1 MKVLMTGMA
10 RRRTIVIALLVV
22 AAPALSLLYQR
33 TGFSSSGPEVTA
45 SLQPA
50 GEAAQKKVF
59 MCPMHPEISQHHPG
73 TCPICGMKL
82 VEAGD
87 RGMHEH
93 GIQVDSATV
102 QRLGIRLA
110 SARKKDIGQELKA
123 YGNIATDERALYNVH
138 PRYDGWIKKLYVHS
152 TGERVTEGQVL
163 YEIYSPDLI
172 ARERAYLAGIDRRQQ
187 TLRTIP
193 TTAATENEYVMDLAL
208 DGAKDRARLHA
219 EEGVSVE
226 TIRFMEDNRQVV
238 DVSKIVAGESGVV
251 TQLNAREGAFVSA
264 GTTILTLAN
273 VARAWV
279 EIPLYPDQMD
289 AVRLGDPVAIH
300 TSDGQDI
307 RAKLDFI
314 SPLAENNKGRAR
326 VYLDNAKYHLRP
338 GSFTDVTIAARV
350 HPALVLPRS
359 AVLYTAH
366 GNLVMLSRGDGR
378 FLPVQVETGVEA
390 GDAVEIVSGLREGAE
405 VAANGQFLLD
415 AASSMEAAAERMQGD
430 SH

>member
-1 MKVLMTGMA
+1 MA
-10 RRRTIVIALLVV
+10 RRKTVIIAVLVAV
-22 AAPALSLLYQR
+22 VSVLYFLYQR
-33 TGFSSSGPEVTA
+33 TNFSLSGPAMIA
-45 SLQPA
+45 SPQPV

-59 MCPMHPEISQHHPG
+59 ICPMHPEISQHHPG

-82 VEAGD
+82 VEAGNHAT
-87 RGMHEH
+87 HEH
-93 GIQVDSATV
+93 GIQVDSGTV

-110 SARKKDIGQELKA
+110 SVRKEAIGQEVKA

-152 TGERVTEGQVL
+152 TGERVKEGQVL

-187 TLRTIP
+187 TLQTIP
-193 TTAATENEYVMDLAL
+193 TTAATENEYVMDLAV
-208 DGAKDRARLHA
+208 DAARDRSRLYV
-219 EEGVSVE
+219 EEGVSTE
-226 TIRFMEDNRQVV
+226 TIRFMEENRQVV
-238 DVSKIVAGESGVV
+238 DVSKIVSGASGVV
-251 TQLNAREGAFVSA
+251 TQLNAREGTFVSA

-273 VARAWV
+273 VAKAWV
-279 EIPLYPDQMD
+279 EIPLYPDQVD
-289 AVRLGDPVAIH
+289 TVHVGDTVSIH

-307 RAKLDFI
+307 QAKLDFI
-314 SPLAENNKGRAR
+314 SPLAEGNKGRAR
-326 VYLDNAKYHLRP
+326 VYLDNAKYQLRP
-338 GSFTDVTIAARV
+338 GSFADVTIATGE

-366 GNLVMLSRGDGR
+366 GNVVMLSRGEGH
-378 FLPVQVETGVEA
+378 FLPVSVETGVEA
-390 GDAVEIVSGLREGAE
+390 GDKVEIISGLREGAE

-415 AASSMEAAAERMQGD
+415 AASSMEAAAERMQET